1 MKLNQLRDNP
11 GARMIH
17 TRVGRGSSSGLGKTS
32 GRGVKGAK
40 ARAGVSIHGFEG
52 GQMPLYMRLP
62 KRGFYNHFA
71 NEFAVINLGRIQ
83 KAIDDGKLK
92 GKETITGADLH
103 AVGLVS
109 HGQHGVR
116 LLAKGELKTKLNFEV
131 AGASRSAIAAVEKL
145 GGSVKTTF
153 KKTVH
158 MNKKGEP
165 GKRVQRRKAAADK
178 RAKAKAG

>member
-1 MKLNQLRDNP
+1 MKLNQLRDNE
-11 GARMIH
+11 GARTH
-17 TRVGRGSSSGLGKTS
+17 RTRVGRGSSSGLGKTS

-62 KRGFYNHFA
+62 KRGFHNHFA

-83 KAIDDGKLK
+83 AAVDSGKLK
-92 GKETITGADLH
+92 GKDTITAADL
-103 AVGLVS
+103 AAAGLVS
-109 HGQHGVR
+109 HARNGVR
-116 LLAKGELKTKLNFEV
+116 LLAKGELTTKLSFEV
-131 AGASRSAIAAVEKL
+131 AGASQSAIAAVEKL
-145 GGSVKTTF
+145 GGSVKTSF

-165 GKRVQRRKAAADK
+165 GKRVLRRKASAEK
-178 RAKAKAG
+178 RAGSSAA